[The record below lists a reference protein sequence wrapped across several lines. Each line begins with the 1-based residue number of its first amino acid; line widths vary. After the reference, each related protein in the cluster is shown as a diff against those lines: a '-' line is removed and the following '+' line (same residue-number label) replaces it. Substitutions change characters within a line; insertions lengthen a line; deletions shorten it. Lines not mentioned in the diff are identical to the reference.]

1 MAEEIERKRK
11 IRGGHRGV
19 VTKLTKEADVIIHQY
34 GNQLNVEVVAKLEA
48 IENSLSTKKKM
59 LQQLD
64 EEILEKCK
72 DQEIDNEIQNSCEI
86 DSMINEA
93 LSKITACKKG
103 KYGVTT
109 PTAYEER
116 MDSTS
121 ARSILPETYG
131 SPSLTN
137 RSGMQF
143 GIKLPKIALPKYN
156 GDFTKF
162 HSFWQSFRCA
172 VEENEGLSAVHKF
185 NYLMSSLEGEAY
197 KALEGFDL
205 TEENYYHAVATLKN
219 RFGKTQQIIKA
230 HMQELLK
237 LNNFPN
243 ENVYQLRVIFDKIN
257 VHARGLESIGMSS
270 ERYGS
275 LMIPIIMSRMPME
288 ITLQVARIVEEK
300 EWDIGQILDI
310 IRKEMEVREFT
321 KQLKA
326 DAPTRARSEKSTTPQ
341 ATTKTF
347 IAKGENR
354 KKRIECFF
362 CKREHYATSCNE
374 VKDIQ
379 KRKSILMENRRCFNC
394 LRQGHIVSKCPST
407 AKCYKCRGKHNTS
420 ICPKLEHNDEEKQA
434 QQPEKAITMT
444 L

>member
-1 MAEEIERKRK
+1 MAEEIKRKRK

-19 VTKLTKEADVIIHQY
+19 VTKLTKEADEIIHQY

-121 ARSILPETYG
+121 ARNILPETYG

-162 HSFWQSFRCA
+162 QFRT
-172 VEENEGLSAVHKF
+172 LS
-185 NYLMSSLEGEAY
+185 
-197 KALEGFDL
+197 D
-205 TEENYYHAVATLKN
+205 
-219 RFGKTQQIIKA
+219 
-230 HMQELLK
+230 
-237 LNNFPN
+237 P
-243 ENVYQLRVIFDKIN
+243 IFTTYGAPRWAPYVVKI
-257 VHARGLESIGMSS
+257 GS
-270 ERYGS
+270 ERVLNWNLY
-275 LMIPIIMSRMPME
+275 IFIITHKTIYMANLYDTCV
-288 ITLQVARIVEEK
+288 TLN
-300 EWDIGQILDI
+300 LH
-310 IRKEMEVREFT
+310 
-321 KQLKA
+321 
-326 DAPTRARSEKSTTPQ
+326 SSTQ
-341 ATTKTF
+341 
-347 IAKGENR
+347 
-354 KKRIECFF
+354 
-362 CKREHYATSCNE
+362 YNE
-374 VKDIQ
+374 
-379 KRKSILMENRRCFNC
+379 S
-394 LRQGHIVSKCPST
+394 
-407 AKCYKCRGKHNTS
+407 
-420 ICPKLEHNDEEKQA
+420 
-434 QQPEKAITMT
+434 
-444 L
+444 